1 MRIPRSWIAPMARK
15 IADVLL
21 DEEQVLRD
29 VEAKAL
35 AAAIE
40 PIILE
45 ELMVEDRINDE
56 VREMLSE
63 HESNIDGNQM
73 DYRKL
78 FDLTK
83 RKIIEEREI
92 II

>member
-1 MRIPRSWIAPMARK
+1 MARK

-21 DEEQVLRD
+21 DEELVLRD
-29 VEAKAL
+29 VEARDL

-56 VREMLSE
+56 VREMLSG
-63 HESNIDGNQM
+63 HERNIDGSQM

-83 RKIIEEREI
+83 KKIIEERDI
-92 II
+92 IV

>member
-1 MRIPRSWIAPMARK
+1 MRVPRTWIAPLAKK

-21 DEEQVLRD
+21 SEELVLRD
-29 VEAKAL
+29 VEARDL

-40 PIILE
+40 PIMLE
-45 ELMVEDRINDE
+45 ELMVEDRLNDE
-56 VREMLSE
+56 VRQILSD

-78 FDLTK
+78 FDMTK

>member
-1 MRIPRSWIAPMARK
+1 MARK

-21 DEEQVLRD
+21 GEELVLRD
-29 VEAKAL
+29 IEPRDL

-56 VREMLSE
+56 VREMLSG
-63 HESNIDGNQM
+63 HERNIDGSQM

-83 RKIIEEREI
+83 RKIIEERGI
-92 II
+92 IV

>member
-1 MRIPRSWIAPMARK
+1 MAKK

-40 PIILE
+40 PIILK
-45 ELMVEDRINDE
+45 ELMVEDSINDE
-56 VREMLSE
+56 VREMLSG
-63 HESNIDGNQM
+63 HERNIDGSQM

-83 RKIIEEREI
+83 RKIIEERDI